1 MMGGGG
7 SDVWAFRSQADE
19 VQQMSL
25 LCELSFSQKLLFNKR
40 VELLRSFH
48 LCGGNQAVTRWS
60 DVRLTAVAGAAARNP
75 LAFIIESSNGR
86 RSCRN
91 VGAQASPC
99 CEIALFTEQPLLKKP
114 GITQPFF
121 KLSHSS
127 LRTAAGRCR
136 RVSRLMVHRLW
147 GGLVHEHMS
156 AFFFWWILLRR

>member
-1 MMGGGG
+1 M
-7 SDVWAFRSQADE
+7 
-19 VQQMSL
+19 
-25 LCELSFSQKLLFNKR
+25 
-40 VELLRSFH
+40 RSFH
-48 LCGGNQAVTRWS
+48 LCGSNQAVTLWS
-60 DVRLTAVAGAAARNP
+60 DVRLTAVAGAAAGNP
-75 LAFIIESSNGR
+75 LAFIIKSSNGR

-136 RVSRLMVHRLW
+136 RVSGLMVHGLW
-147 GGLVHEHMS
+147 GGACTPTHVCVFLVDSTVAMS
-156 AFFFWWILLRR
+156 FSTVEKPDQAVLLSCREKTPPLGSGTP